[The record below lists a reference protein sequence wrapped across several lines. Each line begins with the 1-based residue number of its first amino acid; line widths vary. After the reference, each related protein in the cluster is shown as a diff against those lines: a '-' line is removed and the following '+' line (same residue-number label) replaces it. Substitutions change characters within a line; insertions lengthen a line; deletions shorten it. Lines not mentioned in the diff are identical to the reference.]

1 MKTTLFH
8 RSEYRTPMSFL
19 PVIIDGPGIYRCR
32 DGKLAH
38 VHTVKEGAAQR
49 TNVTAFDAKGSRKGM
64 YQGKECFMGYFI
76 WHISGRYLALGES
89 PYDIVAKVAEE
100 NSNV

>member
-1 MKTTLFH
+1 MKTTL
-8 RSEYRTPMSFL
+8 YRTPMSFQ
-19 PVIIDGPGIYRCR
+19 PVIITGPGTYRCR
-32 DGKLAH
+32 DGKLAQ
-38 VHTVKEGAAQR
+38 VHAVKPGAEQR
-49 TNVTAFDAKGSRKGM
+49 MAVTAFDAKGSRKRM
-64 YQGKECFMGYFI
+64 YRGKECFMGYFI

>member
-1 MKTTLFH
+1 MLA
-8 RSEYRTPMSFL
+8 SSAEYRTPMSFM
-19 PVIIDGPGIYRCR
+19 PVIITGPGTYRCR

-38 VHTVKEGAAQR
+38 VHEVKPGAQQR
-49 TNVTAFDAKGSRKGM
+49 VAVTAFDAKGSRKRM
-64 YQGKECFMGYFI
+64 YRGKECFKGYFA

-100 NSNV
+100 SSNE